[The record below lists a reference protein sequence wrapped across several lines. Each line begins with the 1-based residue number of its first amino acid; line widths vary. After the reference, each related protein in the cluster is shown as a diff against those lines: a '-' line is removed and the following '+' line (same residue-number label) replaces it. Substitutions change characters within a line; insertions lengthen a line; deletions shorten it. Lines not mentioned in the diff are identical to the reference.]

1 MKLFKT
7 FFIFLLLS
15 FTALSYSDEIDDMF
29 KEISSELNRT
39 IAGMNIDPIT
49 TLKNTSYINFGER
62 ILTYNYT
69 LKKDVEIDWKV
80 VQNSATSMYCSN
92 PDTKIVL
99 DYVNVQMSYYS
110 KTGVFLNQFK
120 FSKSDC

>member
-1 MKLFKT
+1 MKLFKI
-7 FFIFLLLS
+7 IFVFSILSITTLS
-15 FTALSYSDEIDDMF
+15 FSDEIDDMF
-29 KEISSELNRT
+29 KEVSSEVNRT
-39 IAGMNIDPIT
+39 MAGTVIDPIT
-49 TLKNTSYINFGER
+49 KLKNTIYTNFGER
-62 ILTYNYT
+62 IFTYNYT
-69 LKKDVEIDWKV
+69 ITKDVKIDWKI

-99 DYVNVQMSYYS
+99 DYANVQMSYYS